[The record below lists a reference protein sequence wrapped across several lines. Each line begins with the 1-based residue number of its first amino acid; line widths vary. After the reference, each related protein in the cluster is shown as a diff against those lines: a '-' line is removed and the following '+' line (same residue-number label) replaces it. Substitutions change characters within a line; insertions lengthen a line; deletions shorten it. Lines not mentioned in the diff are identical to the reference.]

1 MSKLLIKLTGQQNQ
15 LYVIE
20 QPRTSVGRGD
30 EADLILPNLSVS
42 REHAIIEVTE
52 QGVFITDLNSQN
64 GITVDGTAIPSEE
77 RHLLQSKKE
86 IQIGNFTLIFL
97 SDTQEDRFYRGRAI
111 TYLPKYDPKK
121 QKGTAD
127 STFKL
132 TPTQAAAM
140 LVEKSRM
147 NHGCV
152 TDSENRHYF
161 PETNPL
167 TFGGRTAS
175 VRVDGWFIRGVV
187 ATIRWDKKR
196 HVLEKNGGILVSV
209 QVNGNGISRQVL
221 NEGDR
226 IQIGS
231 SVFTYQ
237 MVEDF

>member
-1 MSKLLIKLTGQQNQ
+1 MSKILIKLTGQQNQ
-15 LYVIE
+15 LYLIE
-20 QPRTSVGRGD
+20 QARTVIGRGE

-42 REHAIIEVTE
+42 REHAVIEVTE
-52 QGVFITDLNSQN
+52 HGAFILDLESQN
-64 GITVDGTAIPSEE
+64 GITVDGTAISPGERRLLHSKEE
-77 RHLLQSKKE
+77 M
-86 IQIGNFTLIFL
+86 QIGNFTLIFL
-97 SDTQEDRFYRGRAI
+97 GNTQEDRFYRGRAI

-132 TPTQAAAM
+132 SPAEAAAM

-152 TDSENRHYF
+152 IDSDGRHYF

-167 TFGGRTAS
+167 TFGGRTTS
-175 VRVDGWFIRGVV
+175 IRVNGWFIRGVV
-187 ATIRWDKKR
+187 ATIHWDEKR
-196 HVLEKNGGILVSV
+196 HVLEKNGGFLVSV
-209 QVNGNGISRQVL
+209 RVNGNGVSRQVM
-221 NEGDR
+221 NEGDQ

>member
-1 MSKLLIKLTGQQNQ
+1 MSKLLVKLTGQQNQ
-15 LYVIE
+15 LYMLGQGQTII
-20 QPRTSVGRGD
+20 GRGE

-42 REHAIIEVTE
+42 REHALIEVTE
-52 QGVFITDLNSQN
+52 QGTFISDLESQN
-64 GITVDGTAIPSEE
+64 GITVDGTAISSDE
-77 RHLLQSKKE
+77 RHLLNSKEE

-97 SDTQEDRFYRGRAI
+97 SDTQDDRFYRGRAV
-111 TYLPKYDPKK
+111 TYIPKYNPKK

-132 TPTQAAAM
+132 SPEQAAAM

-152 TDSENRHYF
+152 TDSEGRHYF

-175 VRVDGWFIRGVV
+175 IRVNGWFIRGVV
-187 ATIRWDKKR
+187 ATIRWDQKR
-196 HVLEKNGGILVSV
+196 HVVEKNGGLFVSV
-209 QVNGNGISRQVL
+209 RVNGNGISRQVL
-221 NEGDR
+221 NEGDQ

-231 SVFTYQ
+231 AVFTYQ

>member
-1 MSKLLIKLTGQQNQ
+1 MSKILIKLSGQQNQ
-15 LYVIE
+15 LYAIE
-20 QPRTSVGRGD
+20 QARTIIGRGE

-42 REHAIIEVTE
+42 REHAVIETTE
-52 QGVFITDLNSQN
+52 HGTFISDLESQN
-64 GITVDGTAIPSEE
+64 GITVDGTAIPSNE
-77 RHLLQSKKE
+77 RHQLSSKEE

-97 SDTQEDRFYRGRAI
+97 GETQEDRFYRGRAI

-132 TPTQAAAM
+132 TPEQAAAM

-175 VRVDGWFIRGVV
+175 IRVNGWFIRGVV
-187 ATIRWDKKR
+187 ATIRWDQKR
-196 HVLEKNGGILVSV
+196 HVLEKDGGFFVSV
-209 QVNGNGISRQVL
+209 RVNGNGISRQVL
-221 NEGDR
+221 NEGDQ

-231 SVFTYQ
+231 SLFTYQ